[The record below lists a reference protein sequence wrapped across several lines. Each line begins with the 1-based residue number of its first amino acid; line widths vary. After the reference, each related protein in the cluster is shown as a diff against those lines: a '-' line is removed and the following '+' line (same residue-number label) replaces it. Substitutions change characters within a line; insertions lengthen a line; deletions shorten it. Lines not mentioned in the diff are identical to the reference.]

1 MTDDKSPRARKSG
14 AAARNLQFE
23 AAAEYVAEL
32 GEGSIW
38 DAEAQVLYWVDIT
51 AKRVFAFDP
60 DTGLNRRYE
69 MPEQVGTVVPT
80 DRGTLL
86 AAMESQIAELN
97 LENGAVVKLL
107 EIEPDLQHNRCND
120 GKCDPAGRLWVG
132 TMSMKKQPNAG
143 ALYRIGPDLKPVE
156 MISGVT
162 TSNGIVWS
170 TDCSR
175 MYYIDTGTRCV
186 DEFTYDLDSGGIAG
200 RRTVIQVDDSLGA
213 PDGMTID
220 AEGMLWVALFHGA
233 AVIRIDPRSGEL
245 LRRYAIPAKNVTS
258 VAFGGAA
265 LETLFVTTASIA
277 MDADERDRYPL
288 AGKLFGCRPGVRGA
302 PSFRFR
308 FE

>member
-1 MTDDKSPRARKSG
+1 MTENTSPQD
-14 AAARNLQFE
+14 LQIE
-23 AAAEYVAEL
+23 TAAEYVAEL

-60 DTGLNRRYE
+60 GTRLNRQYE
-69 MPEQVGTVVPT
+69 LPEQVGTVVPT

-97 LENGAVVKLL
+97 LESGALEKLL
-107 EIEPDLQHNRCND
+107 EIEPEREHNRCND

-143 ALYRIGPDLKPVE
+143 ALYRIGPDLNPVE
-156 MISGVT
+156 MVSGVT

-233 AVIRIDPRSGEL
+233 AVIRIDPRRGAL
-245 LRRYAIPAKNVTS
+245 LRRYAMPAKNVTS

-277 MDADERDRYPL
+277 MDAGEHGRYPL
-288 AGKLFGCRPGVRGA
+288 AGRLLACSPGVRGA

-308 FE
+308 FG